1 MRDSAAM
8 RERPVW
14 RSYDPRWVANAVAHA
29 KAGGHALVREA
40 PRCWVL
46 LPGGDDGSVPELTAW
61 ALMDARLG
69 ALSTV
74 KGGPAAGMLRVT
86 VPLAARG
93 LVEGWC
99 ERDAGVATSTS
110 PVDFDCRACAMC
122 CRRNLALVDDDD
134 VEAWRA
140 AGRGELAGEGFLR
153 EVRGRR
159 ALRVLRGGDCV
170 HLRGN
175 DCGIY
180 ELRPA
185 NCAAFPMGS
194 EGCLSS
200 REEAG
205 LDLAL
210 PVIAP

>member
-1 MRDSAAM
+1 MRA
-8 RERPVW
+8 RPVW
-14 RSYDPRWVANAVAHA
+14 RSYDPRWVANAAAHA
-29 KAGGHALVREA
+29 RAGGHALVREA
-40 PRCWVL
+40 PRWWVL
-46 LPGGDDGSVPELTAW
+46 LPSGDDGSIPELTAW

-74 KGGPAAGMLRVT
+74 TSGPAAGMLRVT
-86 VPLAARG
+86 VPVGARS

-122 CRRNLALVDDDD
+122 CRRNRALVDDDD
-134 VEAWRA
+134 IEAWRA
-140 AGRGELAGEGFLR
+140 VGRAELATEAYLR
-153 EVRGRR
+153 TVRGRR

-170 HLRGN
+170 HLRGERLR
-175 DCGIY
+175 DLRAAAR
-180 ELRPA
+180 ELRGLPD
-185 NCAAFPMGS
+185 GQR
-194 EGCLSS
+194 GCLSS